1 MTPPAEHP
9 TRGRIVIEWTHS
21 AHEPDPDQRWT
32 WNLRVDPPL
41 QDSDLEALLTEIT
54 KRV

>member
-1 MTPPAEHP
+1 MTPAAEHP
-9 TRGRIVIEWTHS
+9 IRGTIVIEWTYRS
-21 AHEPDPDQRWT
+21 DDADPDQRWT
-32 WNLRVDPPL
+32 WKLQADPPL